1 MTIQQP
7 PGTSTHHR
15 IPTRTKLLLGAS
27 LGLVLLAAGALGIAL
42 DSPEGSQDST
52 ANAVVAAQTAG
63 FAGRIGGGSLAETID
78 QLEQRVDAVPGDDLA
93 LATLGI
99 AYVQQAHATGDPT
112 LLARAET
119 VLDQS
124 LNVNGN
130 DNFVAYTGLAALAA
144 GRHDFVTAEAFARQ
158 GLDINPSS
166 AALHGVL
173 SDAQIQLGQYD
184 DGFASVQRM
193 VDLSPDTA
201 SLARVSYTH
210 ELRGDND
217 EARLLMQRALE
228 AAASPDDEAFALFQL
243 GELSLGEG
251 DADTALALFNRALA
265 VSPRNISAL
274 SGKAHALG
282 VLGQTQ
288 TSIDSYRELIDRAP
302 LPDYVIEFA
311 DFLDAHE
318 HGDDAAVLYEQAA
331 DQLAV
336 DAANG
341 IRADAGI
348 VFFEADHGDPERAL
362 RDAEAAIDERPFFE
376 TYEAYAW
383 ALYVNDRY
391 GEAAA
396 AIEQAK
402 LIGIRDAEMFV
413 RSAVI
418 HDALG
423 DREAALVE
431 LRTARSIDADASIP
445 QAAELIAI
453 LERSN

>member
-1 MTIQQP
+1 
-7 PGTSTHHR
+7 
-15 IPTRTKLLLGAS
+15 
-27 LGLVLLAAGALGIAL
+27 
-42 DSPEGSQDST
+42 
-52 ANAVVAAQTAG
+52 
-63 FAGRIGGGSLAETID
+63 
-78 QLEQRVDAVPGDDLA
+78 
-93 LATLGI
+93 
-99 AYVQQAHATGDPT
+99 
-112 LLARAET
+112 
-119 VLDQS
+119 
-124 LNVNGN
+124 
-130 DNFVAYTGLAALAA
+130 
-144 GRHDFVTAEAFARQ
+144 
-158 GLDINPSS
+158 
-166 AALHGVL
+166 VL
-173 SDAQIQLGQYD
+173 SDAQTQLGQYD

-348 VFFEADHGDPERAL
+348 VFFEADHGDPERGL

-383 ALYVNDRY
+383 ALYFNDRY

-423 DREAALVE
+423 DRETALAE
-431 LRTARSIDADASIP
+431 LRTARSIDAGASIP